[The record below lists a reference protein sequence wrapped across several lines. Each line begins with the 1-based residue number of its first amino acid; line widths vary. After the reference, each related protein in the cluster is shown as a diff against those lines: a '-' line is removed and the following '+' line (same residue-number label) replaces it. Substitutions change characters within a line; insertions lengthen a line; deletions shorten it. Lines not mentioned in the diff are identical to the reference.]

1 MTMAGSIVIPPRG
14 GEVLGD
20 SPDRRVE
27 VLSEVDG
34 LHATW
39 SRFGAGRD
47 GADLH
52 IHRRHTD
59 LFYVLSGELTLRLG
73 RDGDEVPLPEGTLA
87 RVPPLVV
94 HGFRNASDADVTYL
108 NLHAPGQGFIAY
120 MRGIREGSSAA
131 FDQEDPPEDGVR
143 PASEAAIGGEA
154 SERAIHVREVLDG
167 SAPDREGHVASYFA
181 LDGDLTLTSAE
192 GEQRAVEGSWVQV
205 PAGVPHVAAG
215 RRLLAINTPG

>member
-1 MTMAGSIVIPPRG
+1 MAGAIVIPPRG
-14 GEVLGD
+14 GEVIGD
-20 SPDRRVE
+20 SADRRVE
-27 VLSEVDG
+27 ILSEVAG

-73 RDGDEVPLPEGTLA
+73 REDREVPLPAGTLA

-108 NLHAPGQGFIAY
+108 NLHAPGQGFVAY
-120 MRGIREGSSAA
+120 MRGLRDRSPVA
-131 FDQEDPPEDGVR
+131 FDQEDPPDEGTR
-143 PASEAAIGGEA
+143 PAGDAVIGGEA
-154 SERAIHVREVLDG
+154 EETAIRVREVRDG
-167 SAPDREGHVASYFA
+167 SASDREGHVASYLA
-181 LDGDLTLTSAE
+181 LDGELTLTTGA
-192 GEQRAVEGSWVQV
+192 GEQRAPEGSWVQV
-205 PAGVPHVAAG
+205 PAGTPHVAAG
-215 RRLLAINTPG
+215 RRLLAVHTPA